1 VLLAQLQAGQPAG
14 FEDLFRHEEEV
25 QQLERAEEHLRGAG
39 GKAGTVLLV
48 PYRNR
53 EHHLHIFLQFFSIF
67 FKEKII
73 QKLAQQQSK
82 NYHWPYFLHRNCL

>member
-1 VLLAQLQAGQPAG
+1 MNILTCQFPDLAVLLAQLQAGQPAG
-14 FEDLFRHEEEV
+14 FEDLFRLEEEV
-25 QQLERAEEHLRGAG
+25 QLLVGAEGHLRGAG
-39 GKAGTVLLV
+39 EKGGTVLLV

-73 QKLAQQQSK
+73 Q
-82 NYHWPYFLHRNCL
+82 N

>member
-1 VLLAQLQAGQPAG
+1 MLLAQLQAGQPAG
-14 FEDLFRHEEEV
+14 FEDLFQLEEEV
-25 QQLERAEEHLRGAG
+25 QLLERAEEHLSGAG
-39 GKAGTVLLV
+39 EKGGIVLLV

-73 QKLAQQQSK
+73 QK
-82 NYHWPYFLHRNCL
+82 